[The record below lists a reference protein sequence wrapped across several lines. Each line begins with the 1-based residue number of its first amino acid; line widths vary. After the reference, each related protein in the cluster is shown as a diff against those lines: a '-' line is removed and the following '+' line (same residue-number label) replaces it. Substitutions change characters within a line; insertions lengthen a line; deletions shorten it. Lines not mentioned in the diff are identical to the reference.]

1 MFGNSY
7 EQTYSDWVTIN
18 AQQEKNNALC
28 IENADLV
35 QTNDELK
42 QIIDKLENQLYIA
55 KYQLQRVESAA
66 RNNVVLHRRELAKM
80 AVESSAKSAVI
91 ANLSEAL

>member
-7 EQTYSDWVTIN
+7 EQTYSNWAIIEALQD
-18 AQQEKNNALC
+18 KNNALC
-28 IENADLV
+28 SENARLAH
-35 QTNDELK
+35 
-42 QIIDKLENQLYIA
+42 QLDVA
-55 KYQLQRVESAA
+55 KYQLQRVESVA

>member
-7 EQTYSDWVTIN
+7 EQTYSNWAIIEALQD
-18 AQQEKNNALC
+18 KNNALC
-28 IENADLV
+28 SENARLE
-35 QTNDELK
+35 QRN
-42 QIIDKLENQLYIA
+42 DKLEHELNVT
-55 KYQLQRVESAA
+55 KYHLKRVESVA
-66 RNNVVLHRRELAKM
+66 RNNVALHRRELAKM

>member
-7 EQTYSDWVTIN
+7 EQMCSNWVTIKS
-18 AQQEKNNALC
+18 QQEEKNALC
-28 IENADLV
+28 IENAHLE
-35 QTNDELK
+35 QENDELK
-42 QIIDKLENQLYIA
+42 KKIDKLEHELNVT
-55 KYQLQRVESAA
+55 KYHLKRVESVA